1 MNITFKN
8 GDMFSEKVDAIVNTV
23 NCVGVMGKG
32 VALEF
37 KNRWPENYKEYKAVC
52 ARKGLRPGKLLIH
65 ENPGL
70 LNDSEPRFLVNFPTK
85 DNWRSKSKISYVS
98 DGLDAL
104 IDEIQRLNIR
114 SIAMPPL
121 GCGNGGLDWNDVKP
135 LIKDKLRN
143 LSNVEVI
150 VFEPYVTSDAPEYEE
165 SKLKM
170 TSGRAILLKTLGD
183 LEKHFD
189 GALDRLSMQKIA
201 YFLQAFGV
209 NLNLNFSR
217 NLHGP
222 YSESLRKAYLAL
234 EGTGMITGFVKGDRL
249 SRVTQSGYAIADDFL
264 NNDRSFDNQIIEK
277 VDKLIQGYESP
288 YGLELLS
295 SVHWLAEHEK
305 HSPIEKIIEEMG
317 RWSENKRNLFQENAI
332 RAAYDRL
339 VDDGLLIETI

>member
-1 MNITFKN
+1 MTITFKT
-8 GDMFSEKVDAIVNTV
+8 GDLFSESVEALVNTV

-37 KNRWPENYKEYKAVC
+37 KNRWPENYKEYKALC
-52 ARKGLRPGKLLIH
+52 AVKGLRPGKVFIH
-65 ENPGL
+65 ENNRLFGENGPK
-70 LNDSEPRFLVNFPTK
+70 FLVNFPTK

-104 IDEIQRLNIR
+104 ADELNRLKIK

-121 GCGNGGLDWNDVKP
+121 GCGNGGLDWNEVKP
-135 LIKDKLRN
+135 LIKSKLSG
-143 LSNVEVI
+143 LTNVEIV
-150 VFEPYVTSDAPEYEE
+150 VFEPFITDELPEHEE

-170 TSGRAILLKTLGD
+170 TSGRALLLKTLGD
-183 LEKHFD
+183 VEKHFD
-189 GALDRLSMQKIA
+189 GAIDRLSMQKLA
-201 YFLQAFGV
+201 YFLQAFGI

-222 YSESLRKAYLAL
+222 YSEGLRKAYISL
-234 EGTGMITGFVKGDRL
+234 EEHGMITGFVKGDRL
-249 SRVTQSGYAIADDFL
+249 SHVTQSGYAIADEYL
-264 NNDRSFDNQIIEK
+264 NNNLSSNSSVIEK

-295 SVHWLAEHEK
+295 SVHWLAKHEK
-305 HSPIEKIIEEMG
+305 HSPIEKIIEEMAK
-317 RWSENKRNLFQENAI
+317 WNENKRSLFQEDAI

-339 VDDGLLIETI
+339 TDDGLLN